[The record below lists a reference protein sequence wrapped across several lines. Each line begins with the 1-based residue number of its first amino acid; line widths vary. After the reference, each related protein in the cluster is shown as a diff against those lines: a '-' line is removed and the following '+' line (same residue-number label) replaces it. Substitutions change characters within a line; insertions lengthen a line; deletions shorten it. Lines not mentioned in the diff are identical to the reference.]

1 MNMALYLARILL
13 GGVFGVAAI
22 AKLGDRAAAQQMLR
36 DFSIPVKLAAPLG
49 VLLSLAEL
57 LVAGALIAPSTA
69 WWGPTA
75 WWGSI
80 GALVLLVLFIAG
92 ISFHLAHGRAPA
104 CRCFGKLSST
114 SAGWPTLVRNSLLVL
129 VAGFIIWQGP

>member
-13 GGVFGVAAI
+13 WGVFGVAAT
-22 AKLGDRAAAQQMLR
+22 AKLAERAAAQQMLR
-36 DFSIPVKLAAPLG
+36 DYRIPVKLTAPLG
-49 VLLSLAEL
+49 ILLPLAEL
-57 LVAGALIAPSTA
+57 LVAGALIAP
-69 WWGPTA
+69 PTA
-75 WWGSI
+75 WWGGI
-80 GALVLLVLFIAG
+80 GALILPVLFIAG
-92 ISFHLAHGRAPA
+92 ISFHLAHGRTPA

>member
-22 AKLGDRAAAQQMLR
+22 AKLADRAAAQQMLR
-36 DFSIPVKLAAPLG
+36 DFSIPVKLTAPLG
-49 VLLSLAEL
+49 ILLPLAEL
-57 LVAGALIAPSTA
+57 LVAGALIAPPTA
-69 WWGPTA
+69 WWGPST
-75 WWGSI
+75 WWGGI

-92 ISFHLAHGRAPA
+92 ISFHLAHGRTPT

-129 VAGFIIWQGP
+129 IAGFIIWQGP